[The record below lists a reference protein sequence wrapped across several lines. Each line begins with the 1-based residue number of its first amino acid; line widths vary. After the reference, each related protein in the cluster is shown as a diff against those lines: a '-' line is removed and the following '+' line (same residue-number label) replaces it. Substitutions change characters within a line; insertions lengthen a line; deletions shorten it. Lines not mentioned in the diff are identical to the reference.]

1 MGFMELRAGT
11 IGFRLPSLSL
21 FLVSTTQNLRTIK
34 RLASG
39 PRSKKTG
46 KKQNKTK
53 QNKKQKQ
60 KQKRKVSHLYFYF
73 CKKNGIFLITPT
85 ELGPPVV
92 SRCCINFSHEPT
104 WQILTNQRIQIER
117 RAWPARE
124 HEKQLFS
131 LPVIAGWIFAS
142 EVSLKSKF

>member
-53 QNKKQKQ
+53 QKTKTETKTQGKSI
-60 KQKRKVSHLYFYF
+60 V
-73 CKKNGIFLITPT
+73 FLF
-85 ELGPPVV
+85 L
-92 SRCCINFSHEPT
+92 
-104 WQILTNQRIQIER
+104 
-117 RAWPARE
+117 
-124 HEKQLFS
+124 
-131 LPVIAGWIFAS
+131 
-142 EVSLKSKF
+142 

>member
-46 KKQNKTK
+46 KKKQNKTK
-53 QNKKQKQ
+53 QITKTETKTQGESF
-60 KQKRKVSHLYFYF
+60 V
-73 CKKNGIFLITPT
+73 FLF
-85 ELGPPVV
+85 L
-92 SRCCINFSHEPT
+92 
-104 WQILTNQRIQIER
+104 
-117 RAWPARE
+117 
-124 HEKQLFS
+124 
-131 LPVIAGWIFAS
+131 
-142 EVSLKSKF
+142 

>member
-46 KKQNKTK
+46 KKKKQNKTK
-53 QNKKQKQ
+53 NKNRNKNA
-60 KQKRKVSHLYFYF
+60 RWDICISIFV
-73 CKKNGIFLITPT
+73 KKNGIFLITPT

-92 SRCCINFSHEPT
+92 PRCCINFSHEPT